1 MLPKNQIDKVAVG
14 KICENQ
20 GKYQNDNLY
29 DTKYD
34 IGENKGSLM
43 WPNDLNSMKNLQN
56 FKNLG

>member
-43 WPNDLNSMKNLQN
+43 WPNDLN
-56 FKNLG
+56 